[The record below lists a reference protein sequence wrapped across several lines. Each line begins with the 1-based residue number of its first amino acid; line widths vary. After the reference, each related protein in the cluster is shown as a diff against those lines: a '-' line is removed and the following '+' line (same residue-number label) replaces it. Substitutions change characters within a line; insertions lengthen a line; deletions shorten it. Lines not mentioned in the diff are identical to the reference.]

1 MPAAQAHPQEVSD
14 LPPKA
19 DICGAV
25 VHVSFGPKAT
35 ATGRGPLKSPGLT
48 RYQKCHVAFC
58 HPV

>member
-25 VHVSFGPKAT
+25 AHVSFEPKADINHFSKW
-35 ATGRGPLKSPGLT
+35 GGMSG
-48 RYQKCHVAFC
+48 
-58 HPV
+58 